1 MTEQEKAAAL
11 ESAVVNSSSEETA
24 KIYKSLGNIE
34 FTARALGLAC
44 RFCGLDMVKVLI
56 ENGAT
61 FQFAHTEDI
70 ERDYKCYAGDV
81 NPEHGSYHIS
91 NFSLMLL
98 TFNTKALSGSY
109 TVKGINMKNSYSAD
123 DGKKLKLLPESERA
137 EIIKYLFQ
145 YKEHIEFD
153 PEELLYYAI
162 LANDFNTAD
171 TLKGIGVSLSESR
184 LSMLTENANSEG
196 WTQYCSITRKMT
208 ADELFLALNKLSDEI
223 GENNIFNFTKVLLEK
238 NKDKFYTKKG
248 FEILLT
254 RFDQKKMNKTE
265 MMCTVIKQDQSEL
278 LSIAEQHGWIKT
290 RQIRDKLIECAQSL
304 KSTECI
310 AWLLDFKNRTADLE
324 AERAADEKKMERE
337 LNAKPDSVYI
347 MKQIWSY
354 KKRENGTLII
364 TNYKGTATE
373 VTVPETIG
381 KNTVTAIGDGAFAGR
396 SIYNG
401 VRYSAQQLEA
411 GQKLTKVTLP
421 KTIKLIGSWVFAD
434 CVSLKEMIIPLSV
447 EEIGDH
453 AFYHCT
459 QLENV
464 GDVCRANTIGTM
476 AFEACTSLKKLK
488 FTNITKIPERAFNQ
502 CFSLET
508 LVLPETVEL
517 IENTNTR
524 GAFYKCDKLTVMVK
538 KGSYTEDFCKKYRIN
553 FAYSA

>member
-1 MTEQEKAAAL
+1 MTEQEKVTAL
-11 ESAVVNSSSEETA
+11 ESAVVNSSPEETER
-24 KIYKSLGNIE
+24 IYKSLGNVE

-44 RFCGLDMVKVLI
+44 RFCGLDTVKALV

-61 FQFAHTEDI
+61 FEFAHTEDI

-109 TVKGINMKNSYSAD
+109 TVKGVNMKNSYSAD
-123 DGKKLKLLPESERA
+123 NGKKLKLLPESERA
-137 EIIKYLFQ
+137 EIIKYLFSN
-145 YKEHIEFD
+145 KESAAFD
-153 PEELLYYAI
+153 PEELLYYTI
-162 LANDFNTAD
+162 LANDSATID
-171 TLKGIGVSLSESR
+171 TLKAIGVSLSESKIA
-184 LSMLTENANSEG
+184 MLTENANSEG

-208 ADELFLALNKLSDEI
+208 ADEFFFALDRFSDEI
-223 GENNIFNFTKVLLEK
+223 GADKTFNFTKVLLEK
-238 NKDKFYTKKG
+238 NKAKFYTKRG

-254 RFDQKKMNKTE
+254 HFDQKKMSKNE
-265 MMCTVIKQDQSEL
+265 MMCTIIKQDQSEL
-278 LSIAEQHGWIKT
+278 LSIAEKHDWIKT
-290 RQIRDKLIECAQSL
+290 RQTRDKLIECAQSL

-354 KKRENGTLII
+354 KKREDGTLII

-381 KNTVTAIGDGAFAGR
+381 KNTVTAIGMGAFSGR
-396 SIYNG
+396 SSYNG
-401 VRYSAQQLEA
+401 LRYTADQLET
-411 GQKLTKVTLP
+411 GRKLTKVTLP
-421 KTIKLIGSWVFAD
+421 KTIALIESWVFAD
-434 CVSLKEMIIPLSV
+434 CKSLKEMIIPPAV
-447 EEIGDH
+447 KEIGSH
-453 AFYHCT
+453 AFYGCT
-459 QLENV
+459 KLENV
-464 GDVCRANTIGTM
+464 GDICRANTIGTM

-488 FTNITKIPERAFNQ
+488 FTNLTKVPERAFNQ

-508 LVLPETVEL
+508 LVLPESVEL
-517 IENTNTR
+517 IENTNTY

-538 KGSYTEDFCKKYRIN
+538 KGSYAEEFCKKYRIN
-553 FAYSA
+553 FAYST